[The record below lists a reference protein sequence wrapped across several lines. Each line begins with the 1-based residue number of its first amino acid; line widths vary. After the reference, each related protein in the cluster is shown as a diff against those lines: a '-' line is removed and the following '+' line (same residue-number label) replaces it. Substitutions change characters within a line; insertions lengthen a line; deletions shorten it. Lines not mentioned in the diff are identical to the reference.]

1 MKMDI
6 KVGMILQI
14 SISFH
19 DTSLSFLMLHVCGIM
34 IIIFYVGIYLVMGK
48 RTENSYFLL
57 EKRDEVDT

>member
-6 KVGMILQI
+6 KVGMRLQI

-19 DTSLSFLMLHVCGIM
+19 DTSLSFLMLHVCGI
-34 IIIFYVGIYLVMGK
+34 IFYVGIYLVMGK
-48 RTENSYFLL
+48 KTENSYFLL

>member
-14 SISFH
+14 LMSFH

-48 RTENSYFLL
+48 RT
-57 EKRDEVDT
+57 